1 MFGLLNIFLMGNRKD
16 LVFPHICLVEEMEKR
31 GD

>member
-1 MFGLLNIFLMGNRKD
+1 MFGLLNIFLMGDKKD
-16 LVFPHICLVEEMEKR
+16 LVFPNICLVEEMEKC